1 MLTAHQ
7 IMIISGPTA
16 TGKTAVSLR
25 LAQVWQERGGQAVIV
40 NFDSLLF
47 YRELNI
53 GTAKPTPAEQ
63 KICPHYGID
72 LASVTHPLSAGDYR
86 RFARPLL
93 QQLWNQHPRPQ
104 IFLVGGSGFYLRAL
118 GKGMGEEKF
127 APQIAQEVEELYQRA
142 SITAIREE
150 LAKVD
155 PASLAQLHPHDHYRL
170 QRALIY
176 YRATGEKMSAAKAAW
191 NAAGPYDFHTHD
203 LPGPLVHLYLDLPK
217 PDHAQIIAQRSQQM
231 WQDGLLQEAQ
241 DLIKQG
247 LAQARPTRAIGHQQA
262 LKYCAG
268 HYPDVAACLA
278 DINLATTHLAKAQRT
293 FFKRI
298 TPKTCADPRD
308 PTLVSVWLQKL
319 QQRPEVGP

>member
-1 MLTAHQ
+1 MLSAQQ

-25 LAQVWQERGGQAVIV
+25 LAQAWQDRGGQAVIV

-72 LASVTHPLSAGDYR
+72 LASVTQPLSAGDYR

-93 QQLWNQHPRPQ
+93 EQLWALNPRPQ

-118 GKGMGEEKF
+118 VKGMGEAKF
-127 APQIAQEVEELYQRA
+127 AQEISKEVEELYQRS
-142 SITAIREE
+142 SITAIRAE

-155 PASLAQLHPHDHYRL
+155 PASLEQLHPHDHYRL

-176 YRATGEKMSAAKAAW
+176 YRATGEKMSQAKAAW
-191 NAAGPYDFHTHD
+191 NAARPYDFHTHD

-217 PDHAQIIAQRSQQM
+217 PDHAKIIAQRSQKM
-231 WQDGLLQEAQ
+231 WEDGLAQEAQ
-241 DLIKQG
+241 DLIAQG
-247 LAQARPTRAIGHQQA
+247 LAAARPTRAIGHQQA
-262 LKYCAG
+262 LKYCRGA
-268 HYPDVAACLA
+268 YPDVAACLA
-278 DINLATTHLAKAQRT
+278 DINLATAHLAKAQRT

-308 PTLVSVWLQKL
+308 PTLIATWIQKL
-319 QQRPEVGP
+319 QAAPTAE